1 MARPRA
7 TQEALRQMATGYG
20 SSPTGGHADAWR
32 LTVATAAAYVLALGW
47 PRQGLTR
54 ATLAATM
61 PPDDDMG
68 GKLIHA
74 LRYFESR
81 AWVDVGSVAVFVHEP
96 DELRDYALSGS
107 IQPLGLRDFCNVRAA
122 LAVIDADDSGA
133 NGERALRHQE
143 RAYLASRV

>member
-1 MARPRA
+1 MARPRQP
-7 TQEALRQMATGYG
+7 QEALRVMVRDYG
-20 SSPTGGHADAWR
+20 SPSTGGHADACA
-32 LTVATAAAYVLALGW
+32 LTVASAAAYVLALSW
-47 PRQGLTR
+47 PRQALTR
-54 ATLAATM
+54 ATLAAMM

-81 AWVDVGSVAVFVHEP
+81 GWVEVGRVVVFVR
-96 DELRDYALSGS
+96 DADALRDYALSGTS
-107 IQPLGLRDFCNVRAA
+107 QPLGLRDFCNVRAA

>member
-1 MARPRA
+1 M
-7 TQEALRQMATGYG
+7 TKGYG
-20 SSPTGGHADAWR
+20 GQPGGHADAWA
-32 LTVATAAAYVLALGW
+32 LTVANAAAYVLALGW
-47 PRQGLTR
+47 PRQALTR

-68 GKLIHA
+68 GRLIYA

-96 DELRDYALSGS
+96 DELRDYALSGYS
-107 IQPLGLRDFCNVRAA
+107 TQPLGLRDFVNVRQA
-122 LAVIDADDSGA
+122 LAAIDAATGSKS

-143 RAYLASRV
+143 RAYLASLV

>member
-1 MARPRA
+1 MV
-7 TQEALRQMATGYG
+7 RQYG
-20 SSPTGGHADAWR
+20 SPSGGQSDAWA
-32 LTVATAAAYVLALGW
+32 LTVAHAAAYVLALGW
-47 PRQGLTR
+47 PRGAVTR

-61 PPDDDMG
+61 PPDYDLG

-81 AWVDVGSVAVFVHEP
+81 GWVEVGRVAVFIAEP
-96 DELRDYALSGS
+96 DALRDYALSGYTG
-107 IQPLGLRDFCNVRAA
+107 QPLGLRVFCNVRAA

-143 RAYLASRV
+143 RAYLASLV